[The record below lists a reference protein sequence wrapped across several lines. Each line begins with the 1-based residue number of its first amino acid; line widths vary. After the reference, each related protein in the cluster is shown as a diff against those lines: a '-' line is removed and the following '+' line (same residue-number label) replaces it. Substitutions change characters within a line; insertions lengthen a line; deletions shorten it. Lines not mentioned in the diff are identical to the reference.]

1 MEETSNFIIF
11 LEKGYRVPY
20 PLISRYF
27 LPLSLFS
34 CPLCAEA
41 HNSAQPR
48 PSGVFPFHALLKS
61 VGLRVYPCPCTTPRR
76 TCPLRSSP
84 RCTRLRCS
92 LLRLRSSPLFQGLRC
107 SLSDLPGTCTGGVLR
122 TTSVALATWSGLS
135 PCLQIKPA
143 SKLPASSVRLGLC
156 EKKAKGSAGL

>member
-34 CPLCAEA
+34 CPLCAKA

-107 SLSDLPGTCTGGVLR
+107 SLSGLPGYMHRRGAAHHFSRARYLVRAVTLLANKACKQ
-122 TTSVALATWSGLS
+122 VAS
-135 PCLQIKPA
+135 
-143 SKLPASSVRLGLC
+143 
-156 EKKAKGSAGL
+156 

>member
-1 MEETSNFIIF
+1 MGRANGVLENANFIIFLERAPWRKTSNFIIF

-34 CPLCAEA
+34 CPLCAKA
-41 HNSAQPR
+41 HNSARPR
-48 PSGVFPFHALLKS
+48 PSGIIPCHALLKS

-92 LLRLRSSPLFQGLRC
+92 LSG
-107 SLSDLPGTCTGGVLR
+107 LPGYMHRRGAAHHFSRARYLVRAVTLLANKACKQ
-122 TTSVALATWSGLS
+122 VAS
-135 PCLQIKPA
+135 
-143 SKLPASSVRLGLC
+143 
-156 EKKAKGSAGL
+156 